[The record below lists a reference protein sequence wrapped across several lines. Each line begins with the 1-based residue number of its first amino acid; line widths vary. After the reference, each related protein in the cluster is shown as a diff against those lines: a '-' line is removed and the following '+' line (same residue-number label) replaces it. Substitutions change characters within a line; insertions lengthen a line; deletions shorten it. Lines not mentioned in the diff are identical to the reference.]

1 VNKKEIAARLVRL
14 RGDRTQASVAT
25 GIGVS
30 RSALAMYESGKRI
43 PKDEIKAAIAK
54 YYKRSV
60 QFIFFT

>member
-1 VNKKEIAARLVRL
+1 MNKKEIAARLVRL

-25 GIGVS
+25 AIGVS